1 MLSLRPLVLCLGRPA
16 ALLALVTA
24 VALLAL
30 LREAAGVQAF
40 ADLWL
45 TRDQQ
50 GVLAFRDGDFAQA
63 LERFED
69 PAWQGVA
76 AYRGGSYQAAAAAF
90 GRLPSAEGF
99 YNRGNAH
106 YRGRDYRGAIKAFEQ
121 AVAMAPAWTEASDNL
136 ALARWTLDY
145 IEAQREQSASGDE
158 SEPGAD
164 AVTFDNE
171 DNRGKAIEVT
181 RDSTIE
187 KASAEKWMRTV
198 DTRTADFLRT
208 RFRIELLRR
217 EQDL

>member
-1 MLSLRPLVLCLGRPA
+1 MRGPLLSPLRAPAVQLVL
-16 ALLALVTA
+16 VTV

-30 LREAAGVQAF
+30 AWASARVQGF

-50 GVLAFRDGDFAQA
+50 GARAFRDRDYARA

-76 AYRGGSYQAAAAAF
+76 AYRGGQYEAAAAAF
-90 GRLPSAEGF
+90 GRLPSAKGF
-99 YNRGNAH
+99 YNRGNAL

-136 ALARWTLDY
+136 ALARWTLAY
-145 IEAQREQSASGDE
+145 IEALREQSDTGDE
-158 SEPGAD
+158 SELGAD
-164 AVTFDNE
+164 EVTFDNE
-171 DNRGKAIEVT
+171 DNRGKSIEIT

-187 KASAEKWMRTV
+187 QQSAEKWMRTV

-208 RFRIELLRR
+208 RFQIELLRR
-217 EQDL
+217 ERD

>member
-1 MLSLRPLVLCLGRPA
+1 VQ
-16 ALLALVTA
+16 LALVTV

-30 LREAAGVQAF
+30 ARESAGVQAF

-50 GVLAFRDGDFAQA
+50 GALAFRDRDYTRA

-76 AYRGGSYQAAAAAF
+76 AYRGGRYEEAAAAF

-99 YNRGNAH
+99 YNRGDAL
-106 YRGRDYRGAIKAFEQ
+106 YKGRDYRGAIKAFEQ
-121 AVAMAPAWTEASDNL
+121 AVAMAPAWVEASDNL

-145 IEAQREQSASGDE
+145 IEEQREQSDTEDE
-158 SEPGAD
+158 SELGAD
-164 AVTFDNE
+164 DVTFDNE
-171 DNRGKAIEVT
+171 DNRGKSIEIT

-187 KASAEKWMRTV
+187 KQSAEKWMRTV

-208 RFRIELLRR
+208 RFRIEQLRR
-217 EQDL
+217 ERDP

>member
-1 MLSLRPLVLCLGRPA
+1 MVSLRPLPSRLRRPA
-16 ALLALVTA
+16 VQLALVTV

-30 LREAAGVQAF
+30 ARESAGVQAF

-50 GVLAFRDGDFAQA
+50 GARAFRDRDYARA

-76 AYRGGSYQAAAAAF
+76 AYRGGKYEAAAAAF

-99 YNRGNAH
+99 YNRGNAL
-106 YRGRDYRGAIKAFEQ
+106 YKGRDYRGAIKAFEQ
-121 AVAMAPAWTEASDNL
+121 AVAMAPAWVDAGDNL

-145 IEAQREQSASGDE
+145 IEEQREQSDTGDE
-158 SEPGAD
+158 SELGAD
-164 AVTFDNE
+164 DVTFDNE
-171 DNRGKAIEVT
+171 DNRGKSIEIT
-181 RDSTIE
+181 RESTIE
-187 KASAEKWMRTV
+187 KQSAEKWMRTV

-217 EQDL
+217 ERDQ